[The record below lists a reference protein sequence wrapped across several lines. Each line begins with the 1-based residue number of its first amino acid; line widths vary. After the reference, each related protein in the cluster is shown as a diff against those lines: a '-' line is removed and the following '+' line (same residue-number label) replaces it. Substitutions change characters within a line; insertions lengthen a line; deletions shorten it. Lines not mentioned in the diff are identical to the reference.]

1 MKRLFGLLFLA
12 ATFLAS
18 SPAKADDVYQ
28 FVVQKQ
34 EKKQPGRWSLS
45 EWLETRDRMRL
56 MDLWLAIHSPTP
68 YEFYLGG
75 DYQFGKENGS
85 LSYNA
90 NSGKAFIAAYASI
103 FGLEAQKEFRLS
115 EWVALFHFRL
125 FGLHAQGTNIT
136 LQGGLR
142 SLKDQATFLN
152 PLAGLS
158 ITFYLF
164 KHFGI
169 GGLYRHYFNAL
180 QNDNGIAETGNR
192 LEGEAFIDFSFLR
205 VYAQLFTEKQS
216 RTAGPGPAARDR
228 NGIAF
233 GVKAFF

>member
-1 MKRLFGLLFLA
+1 MKRFLWLGCLVLGLV
-12 ATFLAS
+12 TAS
-18 SPAKADDVYQ
+18 SARADDVYH
-28 FVVQKQ
+28 FVLQKQ
-34 EKKQPGRWSLS
+34 EKKEPGRWSLS

-85 LSYNA
+85 LGYNA
-90 NSGKAFIAAYASI
+90 NSGKAFVAAYASI
-103 FGLEAQKEFRLS
+103 FGLEAQREFRLS
-115 EWVALFHFRL
+115 QWTTLFHFRL

-136 LQGGLR
+136 LQAGLR
-142 SLKDQATFLN
+142 SLKDPTTFLN
-152 PLAGLS
+152 PLAGVA

-180 QNDNGIAETGNR
+180 QNDNGIAESGNR
-192 LEGEAFIDFSFLR
+192 VEGEAFIDFSFFR
-205 VYAQLFTEKQS
+205 VYGQLFTETLS
-216 RTAGPGPAARDR
+216 RTAGPGLPTRDR
-228 NGIAF
+228 NGVAF